1 VIRLAISQG
10 NPRGRIKFRPTL
22 SLLSLATAF
31 TLLAGCTTTST
42 PTLVPPADT
51 PVMAVTADTS
61 LSSATRAPSSGVDSV
76 ANAPSPAASTA
87 TATTAVTPGVPSA
100 ALSTGLRPDQ
110 ARLFR
115 EPHIGPEATLAW
127 RPPPLPVPLSI
138 HPDDHY
144 WLIRPLPSDKRNYD
158 LDWYPYGNDVLIAD
172 LAPYKIHHGL
182 DFPNPQGTPVLA
194 ASSGTVVHAGV
205 KRSRIDGVSY
215 YGNTV
220 IIKHDW
226 QWQGKDVY
234 TLYAHTLELFVE
246 VGDYVEQGQLIA
258 GVGDTGIVSGPH
270 LHLEVRIGDNL
281 YNDTRNPMLWIAP
294 FEGWGTLAGRV
305 VDSLGRFITGAIVSV
320 KPLNVQAQAREQY
333 TYLTR
338 DLKPDEVWQENFVVG
353 DLPAGRYQ
361 VTIKAVGRAYEQT
374 VEVLPGRTNFVI
386 VQTNFVFSP
395 PTPTPTATLTTTV
408 PITGTAPLSE
418 NADGQ

>member
-1 VIRLAISQG
+1 MIPLVTSQG
-10 NPRGRIKFRPTL
+10 SPRVRRSIRPTI
-22 SLLSLATAF
+22 SLLSLALAF
-31 TLLAGCTTTST
+31 TLLAGCTTASA
-42 PTLVPPADT
+42 PTLVPAADT
-51 PVMAVTADTS
+51 PVIKTTVDAPRASTAQ
-61 LSSATRAPSSGVDSV
+61 APLPG
-76 ANAPSPAASTA
+76 AASIASAPGSPTATA
-87 TATTAVTPGVPSA
+87 TATTAATPGVSSA
-100 ALSTGLRPDQ
+100 SLNTGLRPDQ

-182 DFPNPQGTPVLA
+182 DFPNRPGTPVLA
-194 ASSGTVVHAGV
+194 ASSGTVIHAGV
-205 KRSRIDGVSY
+205 KRSRLDGVNY

-246 VGDYVEQGQLIA
+246 VGDHVEQGQLIA
-258 GVGDTGIVSGPH
+258 GVGDSGIVSGPH

-320 KPLNVQAQAREQY
+320 KPLNVQAQPREQF
-333 TYLTR
+333 TYLTW

-361 VTIKAVGRAYEQT
+361 VTIKAAGHAYQQI

-395 PTPTPTATLTTTV
+395 PTPTATATLTGTV
-408 PITGTAPLSE
+408 TLTDNP
-418 NADGQ
+418 DGQ